1 MSRQD
6 LEQRAKLDLHKEA
19 NEILDRMYAAKTE
32 DEWKS
37 IMKQLTPLKEIA
49 TERGDNKWLESVQK
63 RVDKQR
69 QFKQPYWERL
79 KNKNQFQSKP
89 KMMFS
94 EETDR
99 AIGDFFRIA
108 SEYLK
113 LKMN

>member
-1 MSRQD
+1 MTRED
-6 LEQRAKLDLHKEA
+6 LQQQGNA
-19 NEILDRMYAAKTE
+19 ILDEMYKAKTQ
-32 DEWKS
+32 DEWETEMRKL
-37 IMKQLTPLKEIA
+37 IPLKVEA
-49 TERGDNKWLESVQK
+49 QKNGWTDWLDNVQK

-94 EETDR
+94 EETDK

>member
-1 MSRQD
+1 MTRED
-6 LEQRAKLDLHKEA
+6 LQQQGNA
-19 NEILDRMYAAKTE
+19 ILDEMYKAKTQ
-32 DEWKS
+32 DEWESEMRKL
-37 IMKQLTPLKEIA
+37 IPLKVEA
-49 TERGDNKWLESVQK
+49 QKNGWTDWLEAVQK

>member
-1 MSRQD
+1 MTRED
-6 LEQRAKLDLHKEA
+6 LQQQGNA
-19 NEILDRMYAAKTE
+19 ILDEMYKAKTQ
-32 DEWKS
+32 DEWETEMRKL
-37 IMKQLTPLKEIA
+37 IPLKVEA
-49 TERGDNKWLESVQK
+49 QKNGWTDWLEAVQK

-69 QFKQPYWERL
+69 QFKQPYWEKM

>member
-1 MSRQD
+1 MTRED
-6 LEQRAKLDLHKEA
+6 LQQQGNA
-19 NEILDRMYAAKTE
+19 ILDEMYKAKTQ
-32 DEWKS
+32 DEWESEMRKL
-37 IMKQLTPLKEIA
+37 IPLKVEA
-49 TERGDNKWLESVQK
+49 QKNGWTDWLDNVQK

-69 QFKQPYWERL
+69 QFKQPYWERM

-94 EETDR
+94 EETDKV
-99 AIGDFFRIA
+99 IGDFFRIA

>member
-1 MSRQD
+1 MTRED
-6 LEQRAKLDLHKEA
+6 LQQQGNA
-19 NEILDRMYAAKTE
+19 ILDEMYKAKTQ
-32 DEWKS
+32 DEWETEMRKL
-37 IMKQLTPLKEIA
+37 IPLKVEA
-49 TERGDNKWLESVQK
+49 QKNGWTDWLEAVQK

-69 QFKQPYWERL
+69 QFKQPYWERM

>member
-1 MSRQD
+1 MTRED
-6 LEQRAKLDLHKEA
+6 LQQQGNA
-19 NEILDRMYAAKTE
+19 ILDEMYKAKTQ
-32 DEWKS
+32 DEWESEMRKL
-37 IMKQLTPLKEIA
+37 IPLKVEA
-49 TERGDNKWLESVQK
+49 QKNGWTDWLDNVQK

-69 QFKQPYWERL
+69 QFKQPYWERM